1 MLYSRGKGLYSAQYR
16 ELFNVLLP
24 HQGIAD
30 SLQGEL
36 LRVITRL
43 ARECYDNGN
52 VTWQEDPEDFQPY
65 VDLLRL
71 SLLDLSVFGV
81 WGVQQIALDL
91 DTIQATGEGL
101 QEFDFTEEEDPYDRI
116 TDRVVEWCN
125 AYLVPLRLPAS
136 YAPRR

>member
-16 ELFNVLLP
+16 ELFNVLIP
-24 HQGIAD
+24 RKGVAD

-36 LRVITRL
+36 LRAITRL

-52 VTWQEDPEDFQPY
+52 VTWQEDCQDHQPY

-71 SLLDLSVFGV
+71 CLLDLSVFGV
-81 WGVQQIALDL
+81 WGVVQIAQDL
-91 DTIQATGEGL
+91 DTIQAIGEGRE
-101 QEFDFTEEEDPYDRI
+101 EFDFPDHEDPYDRV

-125 AYLVPLRLPAS
+125 RYLTPLALPNG

>member
-1 MLYSRGKGLYSAQYR
+1 MLYSRGQGLYSAQYR

-24 HQGIAD
+24 HRGVATT
-30 SLQGEL
+30 LQGEL
-36 LRVITRL
+36 LRAITAL

-71 SLLDLSVFGV
+71 CLTDLGVFGV
-81 WGVQQIALDL
+81 WGVQQIARDL
-91 DTIQATGEGL
+91 DTVQAIGEGL
-101 QEFDFTEEEDPYDRI
+101 QEFDFPEGEDPYDRI

-125 AYLVPLRLPAS
+125 HYLRPLDLPQG